1 MTTTAAA
8 SSRRHTPACRE
19 PHSGPIPVAAILQ
32 RAGVSTRA
40 FYRHFESKDELFL
53 AMLRQETDALADR
66 LDRIVDE
73 ASGAPVD
80 QLKAWIGQ
88 MFGWMH
94 DAELRM
100 HLTVIDSDEVR
111 AAKGYRETREHA
123 HADRERSLVE
133 ILRRGRADGSF
144 PLADPEHD
152 AVAISAVI
160 SREMITVSPDDEERL
175 RRSHGLGPGFL
186 AACAG
191 RRADRPPNSDE
202 FRGALDG
209 RYGKADLTRG
219 AHNAVDHA
227 VALVRQQPRRSRA
240 VLHID
245 LPEFEDRVVRALHR
259 SRAGHA
265 G

>member
-1 MTTTAAA
+1 MQPDSGSDDDRGCIIDAAYNCL
-8 SSRRHTPACRE
+8 SE

-53 AMLRQETDALADR
+53 ALLRQESDALAHR

-73 ASGAPVD
+73 TGDPVG
-80 QLKAWIGQ
+80 QLKAWING

-94 DAELRM
+94 DEEMRM

-111 AAKGYRETREHA
+111 AAKGYRETRERA

-144 PLADPEHD
+144 PQADPEHD

-160 SREMITVSPDDEERL
+160 SREMASQLPGDEARL
-175 RRSHGLGPGFL
+175 QRSLDWVLEFALRALGAEGT
-186 AACAG
+186 
-191 RRADRPPNSDE
+191 ADR
-202 FRGALDG
+202 R
-209 RYGKADLTRG
+209 
-219 AHNAVDHA
+219 
-227 VALVRQQPRRSRA
+227 
-240 VLHID
+240 
-245 LPEFEDRVVRALHR
+245 
-259 SRAGHA
+259 
-265 G
+265 